1 MKIERF
7 IKFVPLGTIFLTIIS
22 GIKLSIYYSQFNIKI
37 FDFIEL
43 NEIITLFFDDI
54 LYYLLLLSVLLII
67 YLLLKS
73 YSNFSLSKEPQ
84 TFNFPSDPKAKKL
97 WNRHMNI
104 MAGLAIF
111 VFFGLSTMV
120 ILSTFELYIKIDLI
134 KINILTFL
142 SVGLLYSAHKNWL
155 KNLNSAL
162 ILYSG
167 LLIAGFLISESFLEA
182 EKIKSGI
189 TKQIFKIKTVNHT
202 YTNQEY
208 SYLGKSNNYIFIFD
222 KIDESSLIIPTS
234 KLERINLKQ

>member
-22 GIKLSIYYSQFNIKI
+22 GIKLSIYYDQFHIQI

-54 LYYLLLLSVLLII
+54 LYYLLLLSVVIII

-73 YSNFSLSKEPQ
+73 YSNFSFSKKPQ
-84 TFNFPSDPKAKKL
+84 TINFPSESEDKKL

-104 MAGLAIF
+104 IAGLTIIA
-111 VFFGLSTMV
+111 FFGLSTMV
-120 ILSTFELYIKIDLI
+120 YFSTFELYLKIDLI

-155 KNLNSAL
+155 KDLNSAL
-162 ILYSG
+162 ILYTG

-182 EKIKSGI
+182 EKIKSEI
-189 TKQIFKIKTVNHT
+189 TKQIFKIETVDYT
-202 YTNQEY
+202 YTNKEY
-208 SYLGKSNNYIFIFD
+208 SYLGKSNNYIFLFN
-222 KIDESSLIIPTS
+222 KEDESSLIIPTS
-234 KLERINLKQ
+234 KLEQINLKQ